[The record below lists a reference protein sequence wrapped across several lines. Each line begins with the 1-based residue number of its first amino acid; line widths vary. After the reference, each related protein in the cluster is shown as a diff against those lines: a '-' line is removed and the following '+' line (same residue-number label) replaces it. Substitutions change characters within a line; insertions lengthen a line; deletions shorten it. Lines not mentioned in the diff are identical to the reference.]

1 MLHACFTPIA
11 LCFVYNLWRFYA
23 FSRTNLLTRC
33 HNASSCFLLFLCFR
47 RVTHEIFTELDEM
60 KPKVPIFPDM
70 RWSPKQ
76 RRRRARRWPHHLVVR
91 VHPCPRHPVVWGP
104 WVLSDI
110 APPPIKRHWRENPK
124 WIDVSSRKVLQRRRQ
139 RRPISGDRSLYSGTL
154 PGRGIAPRAIFI
166 DSTTIFFAGVV
177 SYDEE
182 GVVLS
187 RGWGLYR

>member
-11 LCFVYNLWRFYA
+11 LCFVYTSWHFYA

-47 RVTHEIFTELDEM
+47 KVTQEIFSELDKT
-60 KPKVPIFPDM
+60 KPEVPIFPVT

-76 RRRRARRWPHHLVVR
+76 RWRRAPRWPHHLVMPPPLVVLGCGVGPWSTPWHR
-91 VHPCPRHPVVWGP
+91 PSAYIFSLRRKPWIGVHP
-104 WVLSDI
+104 
-110 APPPIKRHWRENPK
+110 
-124 WIDVSSRKVLQRRRQ
+124 RKVMQRCRHR
-139 RRPISGDRSLYSGTL
+139 ILILGDRNLCFGTL
-154 PGRGIAPRAIFI
+154 PGRGIAPRAISI
-166 DSTTIFFAGVV
+166 DSTTIFIVVAV

-182 GVVLS
+182 GVVLP